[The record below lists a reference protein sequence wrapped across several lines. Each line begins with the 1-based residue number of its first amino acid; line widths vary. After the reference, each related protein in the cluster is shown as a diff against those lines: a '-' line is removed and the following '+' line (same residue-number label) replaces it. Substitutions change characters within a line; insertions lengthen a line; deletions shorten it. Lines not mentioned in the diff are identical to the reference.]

1 VRKECDDG
9 SQWLKG
15 RATVRQGGKRGIMN
29 IEREGR
35 NWPFVGPSVCYSD
48 DDRKLR
54 VGGRVRKELAG
65 LVHVLRMTVGMLTPV
80 VGISVSF
87 ERVNEGFPRL
97 AQAEAILPVHVVQ
110 MQLDLSG
117 LPDLISH
124 VFIVL
129 HPFLVLILICFRC
142 KSLTVKASS

>member
-1 VRKECDDG
+1 
-9 SQWLKG
+9 
-15 RATVRQGGKRGIMN
+15 
-29 IEREGR
+29 
-35 NWPFVGPSVCYSD
+35 
-48 DDRKLR
+48 

-65 LVHVLRMTVGMLTPV
+65 LVHVLRRTVGTLTPV

-97 AQAEAILPVHVVQ
+97 AQADAILPVHVVQ

-129 HPFLVLILICFRC
+129 LHPFLVLILICFRC
-142 KSLTVKASS
+142 KSLTDKASS